1 MARKKDWDL
10 PKRLA
15 QDILYAPMR
24 SSYASIRAEL
34 SNEQQRRMSRSKMRV
49 RENTLSR
56 MVRHSGSGPAC

>member
-34 SNEQQRRMSRSKMRV
+34 ATN
-49 RENTLSR
+49 
-56 MVRHSGSGPAC
+56 SGVGCPEAR